1 MTNDQFEIQIN
12 ILITEKDLADK
23 LDEMVMSD
31 DSDRSKFVR
40 RLIRQEWGRRAQMSL
55 PNLSLRQ
62 AQGDASP
69 KRKGERAAM
78 PA

>member
-55 PNLSLRQ
+55 PNLSPNP
-62 AQGDASP
+62 SP
-69 KRKGERAAM
+69 KREGTRRAAM